1 MKNFLFEFFKICIVV
16 ILQVSMINVLFT
28 PINYINFPVAII
40 IIYIFTGQYSRSL
53 YWSFFIGLLLSLFA
67 YNRFGIDAL
76 AFLFIAVILNIL
88 FNNFFSNASYVSL
101 VILGIIALFVNVL
114 IVWLFHLLLQFMRI
128 NSMQYEYIIDFK
140 LILYQIFTNI
150 IFILFSYKLYLLY
163 NSKIRRGSVY
173 AK

>member
-16 ILQVSMINVLFT
+16 ILQVSMINVLFA
-28 PINYINFPVAII
+28 PINYINFPIAII

-101 VILGIIALFVNVL
+101 VILGIIAHCINILM
-114 IVWLFHLLLQFMRI
+114 VWLFHLLIPFMRI
-128 NSMQYEYIIDFK
+128 TSMQYEYIIDFK

>member
-140 LILYQIFTNI
+140 LILYQTFANI
-150 IFILFSYKLYLLY
+150 IVIIISYRLYLLY
-163 NSKIRRGSVY
+163 NSKIGQRSVC